1 MSLMWLYN
9 SAYLAIGPAAV
20 GIAFVT
26 ISLAADFDK
35 VKLLICEARSKPIR
49 LATYALHI
57 AAPLLLSLS
66 SSGFLNWFV
75 GFLLYMLLTFPV
87 MLVALAALLAVIIK
101 ARSRLSKTQRCC
113 RRSKFLQDLVL

>member
-1 MSLMWLYN
+1 MCPPYLFLGALLIALSLMWLYN
-9 SAYLAIGPAAV
+9 SAYLAIGLAII

-57 AAPLLLSLS
+57 AAPLLLNLS
-66 SSGFLNWFV
+66 NSGFLNWFV
-75 GFLLYMLLTFPV
+75 GFSLYVLLTFAV
-87 MLVALAALLAVIIK
+87 IFVVLATLLTIIIK
-101 ARSRLSKTQRCC
+101 AEGKSATK
-113 RRSKFLQDLVL
+113 